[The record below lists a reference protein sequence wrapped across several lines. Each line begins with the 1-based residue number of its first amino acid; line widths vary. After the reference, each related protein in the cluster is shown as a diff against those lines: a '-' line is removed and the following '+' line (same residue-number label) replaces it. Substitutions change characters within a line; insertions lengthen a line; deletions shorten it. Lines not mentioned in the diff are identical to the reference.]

1 MSGRKLELPSKS
13 ALAHL
18 LTPPLNHAAT
28 AEPLNASS
36 CRLSQEGRVPTFG
49 KLQERQRSVPRAMS
63 GCPASLADD
72 DRRYLV
78 TLVDVSRTGAR
89 MTGAEMPESGDDVLF
104 RAGNLEM
111 LATVV
116 RSAANECAIDFATPI
131 AAEEVLRLQ
140 A

>member
-1 MSGRKLELPSKS
+1 
-13 ALAHL
+13 
-18 LTPPLNHAAT
+18 
-28 AEPLNASS
+28 
-36 CRLSQEGRVPTFG
+36 VPTFG
-49 KLQERQRSVPRAMS
+49 KLEERQRSVPRAMS
-63 GCPASLADD
+63 GRPASLADD

-104 RAGNLEM
+104 RAGDLEM

-116 RSAANECAIDFATPI
+116 RSGANECAIDFATPI
-131 AAEEVLRLQ
+131 AAEEVQRLQ

>member
-1 MSGRKLELPSKS
+1 
-13 ALAHL
+13 
-18 LTPPLNHAAT
+18 
-28 AEPLNASS
+28 
-36 CRLSQEGRVPTFG
+36 VPTFG
-49 KLQERQRSVPRAMS
+49 KLEERQRSVPRAMS
-63 GCPASLADD
+63 GRPASLADD

-78 TLVDVSRTGAR
+78 TLVDISRTGAR

-131 AAEEVLRLQ
+131 AAEEVQRLQ